1 MIIFLEVGRK
11 DSDFLIDIMNDI
23 FVLLLEGDVLLTFN
37 ISIRGIKKFY
47 SHQAEA
53 MDAVF
58 NGSSIVAATPT
69 ASGKSMTY
77 FIPVCCSYIV
87 TMH

>member
-1 MIIFLEVGRK
+1 MF
-11 DSDFLIDIMNDI
+11 DIVIDI
-23 FVLLLEGDVLLTFN
+23 FVLLLEGDVLLTLN
-37 ISIRGIKKFY
+37 IFIRGIKKFY

-77 FIPVCCSYIV
+77 FIPVCCSYMLA
-87 TMH
+87 TCTDP